1 MEITMRVETYYSPVG
16 VPEKK
21 KKKTTQLSP
30 SLKLWQKRCF
40 SV

>member
-21 KKKTTQLSP
+21 KKPLNC
-30 SLKLWQKRCF
+30 RR
-40 SV
+40 V

>member
-21 KKKTTQLSP
+21 KNHSTVAEFKIVTKTL
-30 SLKLWQKRCF
+30 L
-40 SV
+40 